1 MIGRAAQGRPW
12 IFREISHYLATGKH
26 LQLPE
31 VTEIH
36 RVLINHLHELYDFYG
51 EYSGV
56 RIARKHISWY
66 TKGLVG
72 SAVFRHAMNQ
82 LQTTD
87 QQLSAVNKFFG
98 ELAGYGRRLTYVEP
112 EELVA

>member
-1 MIGRAAQGRPW
+1 M
-12 IFREISHYLATGKH
+12 
-26 LQLPE
+26 
-31 VTEIH
+31 
-36 RVLINHLHELYDFYG
+36 LINHLHDLYHFYG

-72 SAVFRHAMNQ
+72 SAAFRHAMNQ
-82 LQTTD
+82 LQSTD
-87 QQLSAVNKFFG
+87 QQLSAVNEFFS
-98 ELAGYGRRLTYVEP
+98 ELAGYGRRLTYVEA